1 MITNLQLEL
10 FEALLDIISVF
21 AERDLL
27 HAVRDHRGD
36 GEGAARG
43 EQQVQVQLQAAR
55 HRQELLQLHLRQVS
69 EGSIT

>member
-1 MITNLQLEL
+1 MDL
-10 FEALLDIISVF
+10 FEALLDMMFVF
-21 AERDLL
+21 TERDLL